1 MSTALRIAGQ
11 NASSV
16 ETFMAGHPN
25 IHTSLLHH
33 AEDFPIEV
41 GLFIEVSSNRD
52 EYRVDVSSKRYQ

>member
-16 ETFMAGHPN
+16 ETMAGHPH